1 MGAPRSTS
9 PAELLRQLIRFDTTN
24 PPGDEGPC
32 LDYIRGLFALGG
44 DGAVE
49 CLVRESPAAR
59 PNLVVRVAGRGE
71 APPLLMQGHVD
82 VVTTVGQRWTH
93 PPFGGDLVK
102 GWVWGR
108 GALDMKGG
116 VAMMVSALLRLL
128 ERGEPPAGDVVL
140 CCLADEEAGGAHGA
154 QFLVERHPEL
164 FAGIRHGLGEGGAT
178 TQHVNGRPFYPIMVA
193 EKRACRL
200 RVTLRGPG
208 GHASRSHRGGTMAR
222 LGEMLRALDA
232 HRLPVHVT
240 PVASDY
246 VRGIAS
252 ATPEPERSRLLA
264 LLDPRQTDAVL
275 DGMGDESGRFDPILH
290 HTINATIVRAG
301 EKVNVIPSVATVDL
315 DGRML
320 PGFEPEDF
328 IAEVRAVIGDEPE
341 VEVIGSGPRLKE
353 ADRGSLYELLCS
365 VLRELEPEAVPVP
378 LLMTGATDQR
388 YFARLGIEGYG
399 YLPLRLPPGFGQETV
414 HAADE
419 RVPAAALDFGTEAL
433 TRVLRRYN
441 G

>member
-24 PPGDEGPC
+24 PPGEEGPC
-32 LDYIRGLFALGG
+32 LEYIRGLFALSA

-49 CLVRESPAAR
+49 CLVRESPGGR

-82 VVTTVGQRWTH
+82 VVTTAGQHWTH

-116 VAMMVSALLRLL
+116 VAMMVCALLRAL

-154 QFLVERHPEL
+154 QFLVERHADL
-164 FAGIRHGLGEGGAT
+164 FAGIHHGLGEGGAT
-178 TQHVNGRPFYPIMVA
+178 TQHLHGRPFYPIMVA

-222 LGEMLRALDA
+222 LGEMLRALDG

-240 PVASDY
+240 PVAAAY
-246 VRGIAS
+246 VSGVAEAS
-252 ATPEPERSRLLA
+252 PEPSRSRLLA
-264 LLDPRQTDAVL
+264 LLDPARTNAVL
-275 DGMGDESGRFDPILH
+275 DDMG
-290 HTINATIVRAG
+290 
-301 EKVNVIPSVATVDL
+301 
-315 DGRML
+315 
-320 PGFEPEDF
+320 
-328 IAEVRAVIGDEPE
+328 
-341 VEVIGSGPRLKE
+341 
-353 ADRGSLYELLCS
+353 
-365 VLRELEPEAVPVP
+365 PEA
-378 LLMTGATDQR
+378 
-388 YFARLGIEGYG
+388 E
-399 YLPLRLPPGFGQETV
+399 
-414 HAADE
+414 
-419 RVPAAALDFGTEAL
+419 
-433 TRVLRRYN
+433 
-441 G
+441 

>member
-1 MGAPRSTS
+1 MFAPPIA

-32 LDYIRGLFALGG
+32 LEHLRERFAGSGAEIRMLG
-44 DGAVE
+44 
-49 CLVRESPAAR
+49 SAAGR
-59 PNLVVRVAGRGE
+59 PNLVVRVAGRGQ

-82 VVTTVGQRWTH
+82 VVTTAGQRWTH
-93 PPFGGDLVK
+93 PPFGGDLVR

-108 GALDMKGG
+108 GALDMKSG
-116 VAMMVSALLRLL
+116 VAMMASALLRCLQ
-128 ERGEPPAGDVVL
+128 RGEPPAGDVVL

-154 QFLVERHPEL
+154 QFLVERHAEL
-164 FAGIRHGLGEGGAT
+164 FAGIRHGIGEGGGS

-193 EKRACRL
+193 EKRTCRL

-208 GHASRSHRGGTMAR
+208 GHASRSHRGGTMAG
-222 LGEMLRALDA
+222 LGQMLLALDR

-240 PVASDY
+240 AVAADY
-246 VRGIAS
+246 IRGIAE
-252 ATPEPERSRLLA
+252 ATQDADRARLLA
-264 LLDPRQTDAVL
+264 LLDARQTDGVL
-275 DGMGDESGRFDPILH
+275 DRMGEDAGRFDPILH
-290 HTINATIVRAG
+290 HTINATVVQAG
-301 EKVNVIPSVATVDL
+301 EKVNVIPSVAVVDL

-328 IAEVRAVIGDEPE
+328 IAEVRSVIGPEPE
-341 VEVIGSGPRLKE
+341 IEVIGAGPRLKE
-353 ADRGSLYELLCS
+353 AERGPFYDLLCT
-365 VLRELEPEAVPVP
+365 VLRELEPAAVPVP

-388 YFARLGIEGYG
+388 HFARLGIEGYG
-399 YLPLRLPPGFGQETV
+399 YLPLRLPAGFGQETV

-419 RVPAAALDFGTEAL
+419 RVPAAALDFGTDAL
-433 TRVLRRYN
+433 FRVLQRYR